1 MERKLIHKIFCVKQ
15 NNLEELKNK
24 QNPRETFFVFTINN
38 KKKGCIMNTQKFE
51 NNLFQLE
58 VKTEADGTPKIVM
71 NTKWTQKGHL
81 FIYDFLKK
89 HDVLPSIETLFE

>member
-24 QNPRETFFVFTINN
+24 QNPRETFFAFTINN
-38 KKKGCIMNTQKFE
+38 KRKGCIMNTQKFE

-58 VKTEADGTPKIVM
+58 VKTEKVGYSFM
-71 NTKWTQKGHL
+71 
-81 FIYDFLKK
+81 
-89 HDVLPSIETLFE
+89 S